1 MLTCNRT
8 IKHALCPATDILH
21 CRKSA
26 GVIAPIGAGFVVLV
40 ALRFYEA
47 HRPLSYPI
55 FQSAIFKN
63 LRGFTAIV
71 VGVLFLGNNYS
82 STAILWPPQG
92 NTLYTQEPVSFAW
105 YIGAIGIA

>member
-1 MLTCNRT
+1 MFSIQLLTYCT
-8 IKHALCPATDILH
+8 ILNLQV
-21 CRKSA
+21 SSLQS
-26 GVIAPIGAGFVVLV
+26 VLFVVLV